1 MAEVSPVPDRD
12 LAGIIADMTRDALNR
27 IAADV
32 PVLGVNVSAAPA
44 APTRG
49 GRPQPCPQVVL
60 LLGPPYAP
68 PGAELTY
75 WWTYARW
82 SPTQDQVDQVVRAQM
97 LELRK
102 SVRTE
107 AIAPPGLRPP
117 GGRPPS
123 TLFLP
128 PGSPAGQG

>member
-1 MAEVSPVPDRD
+1 MGDLSPIPPGDMGD
-12 LAGIIADMTRDALNR
+12 TLAGMTRDALNR

-32 PVLGVNVSAAPA
+32 PILGMHVSAAPA
-44 APTRG
+44 SPVPG

-60 LLGPPYAP
+60 MLGPPYAP
-68 PGAELTY
+68 PAAELTY

-82 SPTQDQVDQVVRAQM
+82 APTQDQVDQVVREQM

-102 SVRTE
+102 SMTTE

-117 GGRPPS
+117 GARS
-123 TLFLP
+123 SRLVLP
-128 PGSPAGQG
+128 PGSPAGTG